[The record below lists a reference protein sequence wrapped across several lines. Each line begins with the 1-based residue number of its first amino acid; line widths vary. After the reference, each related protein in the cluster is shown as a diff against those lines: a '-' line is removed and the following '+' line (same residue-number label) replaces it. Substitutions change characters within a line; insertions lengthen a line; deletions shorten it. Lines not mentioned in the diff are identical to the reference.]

1 MRWLPITLLLIA
13 CSGCSVTLT
22 GNANWS
28 EVDSSVQ
35 DLDAL
40 RQKHEQ
46 LSVTV
51 QKMTQEL
58 AATPPEMDAVLAV
71 LTKYGIK
78 LQGK

>member
-1 MRWLPITLLLIA
+1 MKWLAILLLLVA
-13 CSGCSVTLT
+13 CAGCSVTLT

-28 EVDSSVQ
+28 EVDPSVQ
-35 DLDAL
+35 ELAAL

-46 LSVTV
+46 LSVAV
-51 QKMTQEL
+51 KKMTDEL
-58 AATPPEMDAVLAV
+58 ATIPPEMDAVLAV